1 MKDEYE
7 LLREK
12 MVEEQILYRG
22 ITNKRVIE
30 VMKKIPRHLFIP
42 ENKRRYAYEDGPVEI
57 SFGQTISQPYIV
69 AYMTEQ
75 LELDEESRV
84 LEIGTGSGYQTA
96 ILASICKEVYTME
109 RLSQLLEMAKK
120 ILEELKFKNIY
131 FFSGDGWR
139 GLPDYAPFDRI
150 IVTAAPEIV
159 PPALKGQLAVG
170 GIMIIPV
177 GPMYNQVLLKIIR
190 KNKNNFEE
198 EVLEA
203 VRFVPLVKDS

>member
-7 LLREK
+7 FLRKE

-22 ITNKRVIE
+22 IKDKRVIE

-42 ENKRRYAYEDGPVEI
+42 ESKRRFAYEDGPVEI
-57 SFGQTISQPYIV
+57 GFGQTISQPYIV

-75 LELDEESRV
+75 LELDENNKV

-96 ILASICKEVYTME
+96 VLASMCKEVYTIE
-109 RLSQLLEMAKK
+109 RLPQLLEKAKS
-120 ILEELKFKNIY
+120 ILEELKFKNIH
-131 FFSGDGWR
+131 FFLGDGWK

-159 PPALKGQLAVG
+159 PPALKEQLAVD

-190 KNKNNFEE
+190 KNKNNFKE

-203 VRFVPLVKDS
+203 VRFVPLVKDF